1 MEIENKLK
9 ELLVPVF
16 GLPSA
21 EHIKSEQSLVLD
33 LGADS
38 LDFVEIAYVIESNFG
53 VNIKTNQIIIGG
65 ANISDE
71 ELFEDNILTEKGANL
86 INENNKEIKFK
97 AGHTRRDLFNSITV
111 SDLANII
118 KTKIKSN

>member
-16 GLPSA
+16 GLSSA
-21 EHIKSEQSLVLD
+21 EEIKSENSLVLD

-53 VNIKTNQIIIGG
+53 VNIKTNQIIVGG

-71 ELFEDNILTEKGANL
+71 ELFEENILTVKGAEL
-86 INENNKEIKFK
+86 INKNFTENRYK
-97 AGHTRRDLFNSITV
+97 AGQTRRDLFNSITV
-111 SDLANII
+111 TDLANII
-118 KTKIKSN
+118 KAKIKA